1 LPPNTIC
8 NGFRE
13 PMTADKLIV
22 QVRRLVEELIGGPDT
37 PFLERRAQS
46 AAFAQAFVLPDGV
59 RIEPDNLDGIA
70 VEWLIPD
77 GAADAPILFHL
88 HGGGYVLGNPAAS
101 RPFTT
106 AFALKSGARVVSI
119 DYRLAPEHPFPAAVE
134 DSVKAYSTLLAG
146 GMPAEKIAVGGESA
160 GGGLAIAVLL
170 AARAQRLAMP
180 ACAFAISPWVDM
192 SCSASTFDSL
202 ANRDPMLTRRSLKDM
217 ADAYLA
223 GASEKN
229 PLASPLFGDLQGLP
243 PLLIH
248 AGSDEVLLDDA
259 RGLHERATEAGV
271 ASRLAVWE
279 DMIHVWHMFHPML
292 PEGDG
297 AIDEIVAF
305 VKSHWR

>member
-1 LPPNTIC
+1 V
-8 NGFRE
+8 
-13 PMTADKLIV
+13 TADRPID
-22 QVRRLVEELIGGPDT
+22 QVRRLVEQLIGGPDT

-46 AAFAQAFVLPDGV
+46 AAFAKAFMLPDGV
-59 RIEPDNLDGIA
+59 QIRPDRLDGVI
-70 VEWLIPD
+70 VEWVIPE
-77 GAADAPILFHL
+77 GAAEAPILFHL

-106 AFALKSGARVVSI
+106 AFALKSSARVVSI
-119 DYRLAPEHPFPAAVE
+119 DYRLAPEHPFPAAVT
-134 DSVKAYSTLLAG
+134 DSVKAYRALLAAG
-146 GMPAEKIAVGGESA
+146 VPAVKIAIGGESA
-160 GGGLAIAVLL
+160 GGGLTVATLL
-170 AARAQRLAMP
+170 AAQTQGLEMP

-202 ANRDPMLTRRSLKDM
+202 AHLDPMLTRRSLKDM

-223 GASEKN
+223 GASEGN
-229 PLASPLFGDLQGLP
+229 WLASPLFGEFQGLP

-259 RGLHERATEAGV
+259 RNLHERATVGGV
-271 ASRLAVWE
+271 ASTLDVWQ

-292 PEGDG
+292 PEGDR
-297 AIDEIVAF
+297 AIDDIVAF

>member
-1 LPPNTIC
+1 MSGDRPI
-8 NGFRE
+8 
-13 PMTADKLIV
+13 D
-22 QVRRLVEELIGGPDT
+22 QVRRLVAQLIGGPDT

-46 AAFAQAFVLPDGV
+46 EAFAKAFVPPDGV
-59 RIEPDNLDGIA
+59 QVRPDRLDGVI
-70 VEWLIPD
+70 VEWVIPD
-77 GAADAPILFHL
+77 GAADAPVLFHL

-119 DYRLAPEHPFPAAVE
+119 DYRLAPEHPFPAAVT
-134 DSVKAYSTLLAG
+134 DSVKAYRALLAG
-146 GMPAEKIAVGGESA
+146 GMPAAKIAIGGESA
-160 GGGLAIAVLL
+160 GGGLTIATLL
-170 AARAQRLAMP
+170 AAQGQGLEMP

-192 SCSASTFDSL
+192 SCSAPTFDLL
-202 ANRDPMLTRRSLKDM
+202 AHRDPMLTRRSLGDM

-229 PLASPLFGDLQGLP
+229 RLASPLFGDLQGLP

-248 AGSDEVLLDDA
+248 VGSDEVLLEDA
-259 RGLHERATEAGV
+259 RGLHERATRAGV
-271 ASRLAVWE
+271 ASTLDVWQ

-292 PEGDG
+292 PEGDR
-297 AIDEIVAF
+297 AIDDIVAF